1 MHEVLRTRCNKR
13 DTLPRLM
20 SVYAATEPAGA
31 SFVTLVEP
39 HLSYLYAFAYKLSG
53 DRAAAEDLVQDALV
67 RAFRARDS
75 LRNREQPR
83 HWLTKVMLSA
93 SLDRT
98 RKEAPREHDVALEDE
113 RFSLF
118 DTLVEEDP
126 FPYSDR
132 LHLDFLDLFDDDKL
146 TLALQRINPAHRV
159 ALVLAYVYGYK
170 AREIADM
177 TGTTTGTVLARLHRG
192 RKQLEKALWEYAR
205 QRGLLKG
212 EDRR

>member
-1 MHEVLRTRCNKR
+1 MDVQATVPET
-13 DTLPRLM
+13 
-20 SVYAATEPAGA
+20 SGAAFA
-31 SFVTLVEP
+31 SMVEP
-39 HLSYLYAFAYKLSG
+39 HLDYLYAFALKLCG
-53 DRAAAEDLVQDALV
+53 QRATAEDIVQDALV
-67 RAFRARDS
+67 RAFRARDT

-83 HWLTKVMLSA
+83 YWLTKVLLSA
-93 SLDRT
+93 SADRS
-98 RKEAPREHDVALEDE
+98 RREAPHDADVPLEDE

-132 LHLDFLDLFDDDKL
+132 LHLDFLDLFDDANL
-146 TLALQRINPAHRV
+146 TAALQRMHPTHRT

-170 AREIADM
+170 AREIAEL

-192 RKQLEKALWEYAR
+192 RKQLERALWDYAK

>member
-1 MHEVLRTRCNKR
+1 MDVHA
-13 DTLPRLM
+13 
-20 SVYAATEPAGA
+20 AATETAEPFA
-31 SFVTLVEP
+31 VLVGP
-39 HLSYLYAFAYKLSG
+39 HLDYLYAFARKLCG
-53 DRAAAEDLVQDALV
+53 DATAAEDLVQDALI

-75 LRNREQPR
+75 LRNRERPR
-83 HWLTKVMLSA
+83 YWLTKVLLSA
-93 SLDRT
+93 SADRS
-98 RKEAPREHDVALEDE
+98 RKEAPHEHDVPLEDE

-126 FPYSDR
+126 LPYSDR
-132 LHLDFLDLFDDDKL
+132 LHLDFLDLFDDDSL
-146 TLALQRINPAHRV
+146 TASLQRIHPAHRT

-170 AREIADM
+170 AREIGEL

-212 EDRR
+212 EPRR